1 MDQPS
6 ANDKLAEIGGRYVKR
21 TLSEMPELRRL
32 LDAAVSGDAAA
43 FHQIGRLAHRIHG
56 SGAMFGFNAVS
67 GVAGRLERTVD
78 GVASGDFMKSLDS
91 VRADVDEL
99 EQQVRAAAAARGV

>member
-1 MDQPS
+1 MDTPS
-6 ANDKLAEIGGRYVKR
+6 ANDKLAEIGSRYVKR
-21 TLSEMPELRRL
+21 TLGEMTELRRL

-56 SGAMFGFNAVS
+56 SGAMFGFNALS
-67 GVAGRLERTVD
+67 DVAGRLERTVD
-78 GVASGDFMKSLDS
+78 AVADQDFAMSLES

-99 EQQVRAAAAARGV
+99 EQQVRAAAVARGV